1 MPVYFVEINLSQ
13 GQQANLLTV
22 VSVPG
27 PMFIF
32 RKFFFI
38 FGFALFHVFA
48 EIDHRFDQRQVEF
61 INTVHILNIWRL

>member
-27 PMFIF
+27 PMFLDRIGDLPVF
-32 RKFFFI
+32 TFLLSDRQFI
-38 FGFALFHVFA
+38 SR
-48 EIDHRFDQRQVEF
+48 E
-61 INTVHILNIWRL
+61 